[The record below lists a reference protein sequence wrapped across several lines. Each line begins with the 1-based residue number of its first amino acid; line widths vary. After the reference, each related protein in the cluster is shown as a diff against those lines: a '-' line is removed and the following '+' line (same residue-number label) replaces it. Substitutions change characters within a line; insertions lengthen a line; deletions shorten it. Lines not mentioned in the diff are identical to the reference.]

1 MLRIV
6 AYCVIIKEIGGNFM
20 RLNIVK
26 SKNAQS
32 LYVIRSVYE
41 NGHRSTKIVEKLG
54 TYAEL
59 SKKLNGQDPIVWAKA
74 YIAGLNEKEKA
85 GKREIQVSFSP
96 ARLMDSNKQILFNG
110 GYLFLQA
117 VYYALRLDDIT
128 KKIAKKH
135 KFSFDLNAILAN
147 LLYSR
152 ILFPASKLATMQIV
166 KNFLEQP
173 SFELQHV
180 YRALGVIA
188 QESNLIQSE
197 LYKNS
202 LQLAQRNTHVLYYD
216 CTNFFFEIE
225 QEEGL
230 RQYGI
235 SKEHR
240 PNPIVQMGL
249 FMDGDGIPLAFNI
262 SPGNT
267 NEQVTLTPLEERLLQ
282 DFKLSRL
289 VVCTDAGLASAANR
303 KFNDKKDRAFITT
316 QSIKKLKKSLQEW
329 ALDKTGWHIPG
340 EKGVFDIS
348 KLDTDDATAE
358 AYKTT
363 TFYKERWIN
372 ENGLEQRMVVTFSV
386 KYRNYQ
392 RAVRQSQID
401 RAVNAVEKNPQKI
414 GKTSQNDYKRFISKK
429 SITPDGEIAKKNI
442 YAIDAERIAKEESFD
457 GYYAICTNLE
467 DDAMQIIQLNHQ
479 RWEIEE
485 SFRIMKSEF
494 RSRPVFL
501 SREDRIRA
509 HFTTCFLALTL
520 YRFLELK
527 LDKAFSC
534 HRILNGL
541 RNMNF
546 YKIRSEGYIPAYVFD
561 DFMETLH
568 EKFPLKTNLQI
579 IPNPEMKNI
588 FRNSKNGKTLLQK

>member
-1 MLRIV
+1 
-6 AYCVIIKEIGGNFM
+6 M

-188 QESNLIQSE
+188 QESDLIQSE

-340 EKGVFDIS
+340 EKGAFDIS
-348 KLDTDDATAE
+348 KLDTDDAAAE

-414 GKTSQNDYKRFISKK
+414 GKTNQNDYKRFISKK

-546 YKIRSEGYIPAYVFD
+546 YKIKSEGYIPAYVFD